1 MRGTVPFVC
10 VAAYVSQ
17 IPGFEAIVNLIRYD
31 KGLDLA
37 VRNDFIQPLNISKEY
52 DGVKVTI
59 GGIIVD
65 ESHIII
71 FYSIKNESGK
81 SLELKNIEAYNEKN
95 QPLEEIS
102 LSWSGFD
109 NNSVE
114 KGSFIDIAFSGDNN
128 SIPEVLNLS
137 IEFKGLKYN
146 TFNFSIHIDKN
157 KFKGL
162 KEVYAVNRTMEIDG
176 QKITFEK
183 VIIYPT
189 RIALYI
195 HYDPLNSKKIL
206 GYPDIGIVDE
216 KGDIFGQISNGVSG
230 TRKDDNNIILYF
242 QSNYFKKPKELYVA
256 FSKVKAIDK
265 DKAEVIIDLKNK
277 MILKKPDEK
286 LKLND
291 IVYNKN
297 DIQLTF
303 TLEKIDNTNNLY
315 SPFYSEFED
324 SSMKKYHFLGE
335 EIHGGREGKVEEVLI
350 RIPNVSYDNPIKL
363 KIIDYP
369 NFIGGKEVKV
379 RVKQREVIK

>member
-162 KEVYAVNRTMEIDG
+162 KEVYAVNRTMEIM
-176 QKITFEK
+176 
-183 VIIYPT
+183 V
-189 RIALYI
+189 
-195 HYDPLNSKKIL
+195 KKL
-206 GYPDIGIVDE
+206 
-216 KGDIFGQISNGVSG
+216 
-230 TRKDDNNIILYF
+230 L
-242 QSNYFKKPKELYVA
+242 
-256 FSKVKAIDK
+256 
-265 DKAEVIIDLKNK
+265 
-277 MILKKPDEK
+277 LKKS
-286 LKLND
+286 LFILHVLLF
-291 IVYNKN
+291 IF
-297 DIQLTF
+297 IM
-303 TLEKIDNTNNLY
+303 TL
-315 SPFYSEFED
+315 
-324 SSMKKYHFLGE
+324 
-335 EIHGGREGKVEEVLI
+335 
-350 RIPNVSYDNPIKL
+350 
-363 KIIDYP
+363 
-369 NFIGGKEVKV
+369 
-379 RVKQREVIK
+379 

>member
-1 MRGTVPFVC
+1 MKFLCLIYRSDRRGL
-10 VAAYVSQ
+10 Y
-17 IPGFEAIVNLIRYD
+17 
-31 KGLDLA
+31 
-37 VRNDFIQPLNISKEY
+37 
-52 DGVKVTI
+52 
-59 GGIIVD
+59 
-65 ESHIII
+65 
-71 FYSIKNESGK
+71 
-81 SLELKNIEAYNEKN
+81 EL
-95 QPLEEIS
+95 S

-216 KGDIFGQISNGVSG
+216 KGDILQ
-230 TRKDDNNIILYF
+230 
-242 QSNYFKKPKELYVA
+242 
-256 FSKVKAIDK
+256 
-265 DKAEVIIDLKNK
+265 
-277 MILKKPDEK
+277 
-286 LKLND
+286 
-291 IVYNKN
+291 
-297 DIQLTF
+297 
-303 TLEKIDNTNNLY
+303 
-315 SPFYSEFED
+315 
-324 SSMKKYHFLGE
+324 
-335 EIHGGREGKVEEVLI
+335 
-350 RIPNVSYDNPIKL
+350 
-363 KIIDYP
+363 
-369 NFIGGKEVKV
+369 
-379 RVKQREVIK
+379 